1 MLLFLKFYYQNQT
14 RHLYNY
20 FLDVPLILLE
30 IIISISLIYSNY
42 IYFYT
47 TLQLSVA
54 IYLLLKNKKKNLFL
68 SKTGEI
74 NFRDTFNDTFSS
86 FIFHRN
92 SNKCSKT

>member
-54 IYLLLKNKKKNLFL
+54 IYLLLKNKKREK
-68 SKTGEI
+68 
-74 NFRDTFNDTFSS
+74 
-86 FIFHRN
+86 FILIEDRRN
-92 SNKCSKT
+92 KFQRYIQRYIF